1 MRKITFTI
9 IFVLISLIMTACNS
23 SSVFGP
29 TFTATPTITPTFT
42 STFTP
47 TLTPIPTITPRP
59 TLTPIPT
66 VDYSQAFF
74 DPQSEADF
82 PRVIEAPSPIDDPAD
97 FAVWQDGYLAAVN
110 EKLATYT
117 GPSIDGQVGVGGESF
132 AVDSKNWPVIAS
144 YKFTWNGQEMLTK
157 TLVFKDKQG
166 NLIPVSITYTTP
178 TSGIL
183 FDAAGGYKT
192 PPPDMVRSFYFRC
205 VWDDSLKKEFSDKFE
220 ESFLPA
226 VDTDFNAQYRTFG
239 GIGTAAD
246 RDILSRSRFIW
257 SRFSRN

>member
-1 MRKITFTI
+1 M
-9 IFVLISLIMTACNS
+9 
-23 SSVFGP
+23 
-29 TFTATPTITPTFT
+29 
-42 STFTP
+42 
-47 TLTPIPTITPRP
+47 
-59 TLTPIPT
+59 
-66 VDYSQAFF
+66 DYSQAFF